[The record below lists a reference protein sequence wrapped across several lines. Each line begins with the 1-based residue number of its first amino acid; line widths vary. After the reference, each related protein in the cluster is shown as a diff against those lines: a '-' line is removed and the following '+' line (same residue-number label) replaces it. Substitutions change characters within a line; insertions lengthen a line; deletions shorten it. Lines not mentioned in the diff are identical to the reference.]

1 MKILPTIP
9 PAQEGP
15 LVIENWPISLEAV
28 REQLKKAQMRLE
40 RYRAALRL
48 AGIEI
53 ERRNLGVIA
62 LTTFAYL
69 AGRMANPAALLKLAL
84 SQALE
89 ITGASVGAIV
99 VIEPESKA
107 LVLGVHQGLTSELKD
122 ILTGHQL
129 GYGATA
135 LMPHLVA
142 GSGALLEIKSTDD
155 EAERLLLN
163 VGRLTSLVS
172 LPVQIEAK
180 LTGALLVGLQDSRN
194 FRSAELSLLMAVSQ
208 VTANTLEG
216 IRLRD
221 GLWHM
226 AETLLASDGESV
238 ELQALDSTE
247 LKVNLSMPLDL
258 PQGPLTLPQPEEDDL
273 EKLLAA
279 MMEAEGEVQQQHRDL
294 QTLNSLAEMLNR
306 TLNLKEILHCAVNQ
320 TKAIL
325 ETDAAWIYLLNTN
338 QLLEL
343 SAHTGL
349 SVTYVRGMHLLEI
362 GEGVE
367 GRVADKK
374 EPQFIN
380 EINSVSDRTHKIWV
394 DKEQLQALAAVP
406 ITRPIVEGKSGEMNS
421 HIVGVLA
428 VGKRNKTTI
437 IWTPREMRLLTSIA
451 NQVALAIDNARL
463 YAQIQEDHTNLSG
476 SNEIL
481 RELNELLLRK
491 IGVMEGF
498 IEDDLA
504 GMLVTASQILYPLSA
519 GEESEKQ
526 VVVPLEKILA
536 LQKIINRL
544 HDMSQQ
550 VLTSS

>member
-9 PAQEGP
+9 SAQEVP
-15 LVIENWPISLEAV
+15 LVVENWPISLEAV
-28 REQLKKAQMRLE
+28 RDQLKKAQMRLE

-69 AGRMANPAALLKLAL
+69 AGRMAHPAALLKLAL

-99 VIEPESKA
+99 IIEPETKA
-107 LVLGVHQGLTSELKD
+107 LVLGVHQGLTPELKD
-122 ILTGHQL
+122 ILTGRQL

-163 VGRLTSLVS
+163 IGRLTSLVS
-172 LPVQIEAK
+172 LPIQIEAK
-180 LTGALLVGLQDSRN
+180 LTGALLVGLQDNRS

-216 IRLRD
+216 LRLRD
-221 GLWHM
+221 GLWHV
-226 AETLLASDGESV
+226 AETLLATEGDNI
-238 ELQALDSTE
+238 ELQTLDSQE
-247 LKVNLSMPLDL
+247 LKAAISMPLDL
-258 PQGPLTLPQPEEDDL
+258 PPAPSVLPQPAEDDL

-279 MMEAEGEVQQQHRDL
+279 MMEAEEEVQQQHRDL
-294 QTLNSLAEMLNR
+294 QTLNTLAEMLNR

-320 TKAIL
+320 AKVIL

-338 QLLEL
+338 NLLEL

-367 GRVADKK
+367 GRVADKN
-374 EPQFIN
+374 EPQFMN

-406 ITRPIVEGKSGEMNS
+406 ITRPTMEDKVGEITS
-421 HIVGVLA
+421 HVVGVLA
-428 VGKRNKTTI
+428 VGKRDKTSMV
-437 IWTPREMRLLTSIA
+437 WTPREMRLLVSIA
-451 NQVALAIDNARL
+451 NQVSLAIDNARL

-504 GMLVTASQILYPLSA
+504 GMLVTASQILRQSSVAEGQNAVLP
-519 GEESEKQ
+519 Q
-526 VVVPLEKILA
+526 EKIVA

-544 HDMSQQ
+544 HDMAQK